1 MALAAVN
8 PLFIAGIMRYAGKT
22 TVRIMG
28 HGFTGAHV
36 GQPLRIINAP
46 DPSYNGTNFTISAVP
61 DANTIQFLQPTQ
73 NDIHVEMSGG
83 AVSIG

>member
-8 PLFIAGIMRYAGKT
+8 PLFISGIMRYGGKT
-22 TVRIMG
+22 TVRVVG

-36 GQPLRIINAP
+36 GQALRITNAP
-46 DPSYNGTNFTISAVP
+46 DASYNGTFVISAVP

-73 NDIHVEMSGG
+73 NDIHTELAGG
-83 AVSIG
+83 AISVG